1 MGMQSDVWSA
11 TWFNDTAAL
20 RAAAAIAGTGAITL
34 ITTDVGFNG
43 VGAKVTITSDD
54 DEDDT
59 EFTVVGVGMDGQ
71 QITEVITGVD
81 TNTVAS
87 TNYYTSIVSISNDT
101 VSVGDISIGL
111 SGLALP
117 KCRVRGVYFIGA
129 ANAGSVVITR
139 VSDSRKVLNVVSP
152 AGSGANAFN
161 VWVPGEGIVS
171 TYTLNDYATV
181 TLTEVGSTT
190 ILCG

>member
-11 TWFNDTAAL
+11 TWFNNTAAL
-20 RAAAAIAGTGAITL
+20 KASGSISGTGAITL
-34 ITTDVGFNG
+34 LTTAVGFNG
-43 VGAKVTITSDD
+43 VGAKVTVTSSG

-59 EFTVVGVGMDGQ
+59 EFTIVGIGMDNQ

-101 VSVGDISIGL
+101 ASVGNISIGL

-117 KCRVRGVYFIGA
+117 KCRIRGLYYTGA
-129 ANAGSVVITR
+129 ASAGSVVITR
-139 VSDSRKVLNVVSP
+139 YSDSRKVLNVVSP
-152 AGSGANAFN
+152 ANSGANAFN
-161 VWVPGEGIVS
+161 VWVPGEGIVA

-181 TLTEVGSTT
+181 ALTQVGSAT
-190 ILCG
+190 LLSR

>member
-11 TWFNDTAAL
+11 TWFNNTAAL
-20 RAAAAIAGTGAITL
+20 KASGSIAGTGAITL
-34 ITTDVGFNG
+34 LTTAVGFNG
-43 VGAKVTITSDD
+43 VGAKVTVTSSG

-59 EFTVVGVGMDGQ
+59 EFTIVGIGMDNQ

-101 VSVGDISIGL
+101 ASVGNISIGL

-117 KCRVRGVYFIGA
+117 KCRIRGLYYTGA
-129 ANAGSVVITR
+129 ASAGSVVITR
-139 VSDSRKVLNVVSP
+139 YSDSRKVLNVVSP
-152 AGSGANAFN
+152 ANSGANAFN
-161 VWVPGEGIVS
+161 VWVPGEGIVA

-181 TLTEVGSTT
+181 ALTQVGSAT
-190 ILCG
+190 ILCS

>member
-11 TWFNDTAAL
+11 TWFNNTAAL
-20 RAAAAIAGTGAITL
+20 KASGSISGTGAITL
-34 ITTDVGFNG
+34 LTTAVGFNG
-43 VGAKVTITSDD
+43 VGAKVTVTSSG

-59 EFTVVGVGMDGQ
+59 EFEVVGIGMDGQ

-101 VSVGDISIGL
+101 ASVGNISIGL

-117 KCRVRGVYFIGA
+117 KCRIRGLYYTGA
-129 ANAGSVVITR
+129 ASAGSVIITR
-139 VSDSRKVLNVVSP
+139 YSDSRKVLNVVSP
-152 AGSGANAFN
+152 ASSGANAFN

-181 TLTEVGSTT
+181 ALTQVGSAT
-190 ILCG
+190 ILCS

>member
-11 TWFNDTAAL
+11 TWFNNTAVL
-20 RAAAAIAGTGAITL
+20 RASAAIAATGAITL
-34 ITTDVGFNG
+34 LTTAVGFNG
-43 VGAKVTITSDD
+43 VGAKVTVTSSG

-59 EFTVVGVGMDGQ
+59 DFTVVGIGMDGT

-81 TNTVAS
+81 QNTVAS

-101 VSVGDISIGL
+101 ASVGNISLGL

-117 KCRVRGVYFIGA
+117 KSRIRGVYFLGA
-129 ANAGSVVITR
+129 ANAGSVTVTR
-139 VSDSRKVLNVVSP
+139 DSDSRNILSLVSP

-161 VWVPGEGIVS
+161 FYIPGEGIVS
-171 TYTLNDYATV
+171 TYTLEDYATV
-181 TLTEVGSTT
+181 TLSQVSSATF
-190 ILCG
+190 LCS

>member
-20 RAAAAIAGTGAITL
+20 RASASIAGTGAITL
-34 ITTDVGFNG
+34 LTTAVGFNG
-43 VGAKVTITSDD
+43 VGAKVTVTSSG

-59 EFTVVGVGMDGQ
+59 EFTVVGIGMDGT

-101 VSVGDISIGL
+101 ASVGNISLGL

-117 KCRVRGVYFIGA
+117 KSRIRGVYFLGA
-129 ANAGSVVITR
+129 ANAGSVTVTR
-139 VSDSRKVLNVVSP
+139 DSDSRTILSLVSP

-161 VWVPGEGIVS
+161 FYIPGEGIVS
-171 TYTLNDYATV
+171 TYTLEDYATV
-181 TLTEVGSTT
+181 TLSEVSSATF
-190 ILCG
+190 LCS

>member
-11 TWFNDTAAL
+11 TWFNNTAAL
-20 RAAAAIAGTGAITL
+20 KASGSIAGTGAITL
-34 ITTDVGFNG
+34 LTTAVGFNG
-43 VGAKVTITSDD
+43 VGAKVTVTSSG

-59 EFTVVGVGMDGQ
+59 EFEVVGIGMDGQ

-101 VSVGDISIGL
+101 ASVGNISIGL

-117 KCRVRGVYFIGA
+117 KCRIRGLYYTGA
-129 ANAGSVVITR
+129 ASAGSVIITR
-139 VSDSRKVLNVVSP
+139 YSDSRKVLNVVSP
-152 AGSGANAFN
+152 ANSGANAFN

-181 TLTEVGSTT
+181 ALTQVGSAT
-190 ILCG
+190 ILCS

>member
-20 RAAAAIAGTGAITL
+20 RASASIAGTGAITL
-34 ITTDVGFNG
+34 LTTAVGFNG
-43 VGAKVTITSDD
+43 VGAKVTVTSND

-59 EFTVVGVGMDGQ
+59 VFTVVGIGMDGV
-71 QITEVITGVD
+71 QITETINTVD

-101 VSVGDISIGL
+101 ASVGSISLGL

-117 KCRVRGVYFIGA
+117 KCRIRGVYFVGA
-129 ANAGSVVITR
+129 TTAGSVVVTR
-139 VSDSRKVLNVVSP
+139 VSDSRKVLNVATP
-152 AGSGANAFN
+152 AGSGAAAFN
-161 VWVPGEGIVS
+161 FYVPGEGIVS

-181 TLTEVGSTT
+181 ALSQAVSATF
-190 ILCG
+190 LCG

>member
-11 TWFNDTAAL
+11 TWFNDATAL
-20 RAAAAIAGTGAITL
+20 RAAAAIAGTGEITL
-34 ITTDVGFNG
+34 ITTAVGFNG
-43 VGAKVTITSDD
+43 VGAKVTITSSG

-59 EFTVVGVGMDGQ
+59 EFEIVGIGMDGQ
-71 QITEVITGVD
+71 QITEVVTGLNA
-81 TNTVAS
+81 NTVSS

-101 VSVGDISIGL
+101 ASVGNISIGL

-117 KCRVRGVYFIGA
+117 KCRIRGLYYPGA
-129 ANAGSVVITR
+129 TTAGSVIIIR
-139 VSDSRKVLNVVSP
+139 YSDSREVLNVVSP

-161 VWVPGEGIVS
+161 VWVPGNGIVA

-181 TLTEVGSTT
+181 ALTQVGSAT
-190 ILCG
+190 ILCS

>member
-11 TWFNDTAAL
+11 TWFNNTAAL
-20 RAAAAIAGTGAITL
+20 KASGSIAGTGAITL
-34 ITTDVGFNG
+34 LTTAVGFNG
-43 VGAKVTITSDD
+43 VGAKVTVTSSG

-59 EFTVVGVGMDGQ
+59 EFTIVGIGMDNQ

-81 TNTVAS
+81 TNTVSS

-101 VSVGDISIGL
+101 ASVGNISIGL

-117 KCRVRGVYFIGA
+117 KCRIRGLYYTGA
-129 ANAGSVVITR
+129 ASAGSVIITR
-139 VSDSRKVLNVVSP
+139 YSDSRKVLNVVSP
-152 AGSGANAFN
+152 ASSGANAFN

-181 TLTEVGSTT
+181 ALTQVGSAT
-190 ILCG
+190 ILCS

>member
-129 ANAGSVVITR
+129 GNAGSVVITR

>member
-11 TWFNDTAAL
+11 TWFNNTAAL
-20 RAAAAIAGTGAITL
+20 KASGSISGTGAITL
-34 ITTDVGFNG
+34 LTTAVGFNG
-43 VGAKVTITSDD
+43 VGAKVTVTSSG

-59 EFTVVGVGMDGQ
+59 EFTIVGIGMDNQ
-71 QITEVITGVD
+71 QITEIITGVD

-101 VSVGDISIGL
+101 ASVGNISIGL

-117 KCRVRGVYFIGA
+117 KCRIRGLYYTGA
-129 ANAGSVVITR
+129 ASAGSVIITR
-139 VSDSRKVLNVVSP
+139 YSDSRKVLNVVSP
-152 AGSGANAFN
+152 ASSGANAFN

-181 TLTEVGSTT
+181 ALTQVGSAT
-190 ILCG
+190 ILCS

>member
-11 TWFNDTAAL
+11 TWFNNTAVL
-20 RAAAAIAGTGAITL
+20 RASAAIAGTGAITL
-34 ITTDVGFNG
+34 LTTAVGFNG
-43 VGAKVTITSDD
+43 VGAKVTVTSSG

-59 EFTVVGVGMDGQ
+59 DFTVVGIGMDGT

-87 TNYYTSIVSISNDT
+87 VNYYTSIVSISNDT
-101 VSVGDISIGL
+101 ASVGNISLGL

-117 KCRVRGVYFIGA
+117 KSRIRGVYFLGA
-129 ANAGSVVITR
+129 SNAGSVTVTR
-139 VSDSRKVLNVVSP
+139 DSDSRNILSLVSP

-161 VWVPGEGIVS
+161 FYIPGEGIVS
-171 TYTLNDYATV
+171 TYTLEDYATV
-181 TLTEVGSTT
+181 TLSQVSSATF
-190 ILCG
+190 LCS

>member
-11 TWFNDTAAL
+11 TWFNNTAAL
-20 RAAAAIAGTGAITL
+20 KASGSISGTGAITL
-34 ITTDVGFNG
+34 LTTAVGFNG
-43 VGAKVTITSDD
+43 VGAKVTVTSSG

-59 EFTVVGVGMDGQ
+59 EFTVVGIGMDNQ

-81 TNTVAS
+81 TNTVSS

-101 VSVGDISIGL
+101 ASVGNISIGL

-117 KCRVRGVYFIGA
+117 KCRIRGLYYTGA
-129 ANAGSVVITR
+129 ASAGSVIITR
-139 VSDSRKVLNVVSP
+139 YSDSRKVLNVVSP
-152 AGSGANAFN
+152 ASSGANAFN

-181 TLTEVGSTT
+181 ALTQVGSAT
-190 ILCG
+190 ILCS

>member
-11 TWFNDTAAL
+11 TWFNNTAAL
-20 RAAAAIAGTGAITL
+20 KASGSIAGTGAITL
-34 ITTDVGFNG
+34 LTTAVGFNG
-43 VGAKVTITSDD
+43 VGAKVTVTSSG

-59 EFTVVGVGMDGQ
+59 EFTIVGIGMDNQ

-101 VSVGDISIGL
+101 ASVGNISIGL

-117 KCRVRGVYFIGA
+117 KCRIRGLYYTGA
-129 ANAGSVVITR
+129 ASAGSVIITR
-139 VSDSRKVLNVVSP
+139 YSDSRKVLNVVSP
-152 AGSGANAFN
+152 ANSGANAFN

-171 TYTLNDYATV
+171 TYTINDYATV
-181 TLTEVGSTT
+181 ALTQVGSAT
-190 ILCG
+190 ILCS

>member
-11 TWFNDTAAL
+11 TWFNNTAAL
-20 RAAAAIAGTGAITL
+20 KASGSIAGTGAITL
-34 ITTDVGFNG
+34 LTTAVGFNG
-43 VGAKVTITSDD
+43 VGAKVTVTSSG

-59 EFTVVGVGMDGQ
+59 EFTVVGIGMDNQ

-101 VSVGDISIGL
+101 ASVGNISIGL

-117 KCRVRGVYFIGA
+117 KCRIRGLYYTGA
-129 ANAGSVVITR
+129 ASAGSVIITR
-139 VSDSRKVLNVVSP
+139 YSDSRKVLNVVSP
-152 AGSGANAFN
+152 ANSGANAFN

-181 TLTEVGSTT
+181 ALTQVGSAT
-190 ILCG
+190 ILCS

>member
-11 TWFNDTAAL
+11 TWFNNTAAL
-20 RAAAAIAGTGAITL
+20 KASGSISGTGAITL
-34 ITTDVGFNG
+34 LTTAVGFNG
-43 VGAKVTITSDD
+43 VGAKVTVTSSG

-59 EFTVVGVGMDGQ
+59 EFTIVGIGMDNQ

-101 VSVGDISIGL
+101 ASVGNISIGL

-117 KCRVRGVYFIGA
+117 KCRIRGLYYTGA
-129 ANAGSVVITR
+129 ASAGSVIITR
-139 VSDSRKVLNVVSP
+139 YSDSRKVLNVVSP
-152 AGSGANAFN
+152 ASSGANAFN

-181 TLTEVGSTT
+181 ALTQVGSAT
-190 ILCG
+190 ILCS

>member
-11 TWFNDTAAL
+11 TWFNNTAAL
-20 RAAAAIAGTGAITL
+20 KASGSISGTGAITL
-34 ITTDVGFNG
+34 LTTAVGFNG
-43 VGAKVTITSDD
+43 VGAKVTVTSSG

-59 EFTVVGVGMDGQ
+59 EFEVVGIGMDGQ

-101 VSVGDISIGL
+101 ASVGNISIGL

-117 KCRVRGVYFIGA
+117 KCRIRGLYYTGA
-129 ANAGSVVITR
+129 ASAGSVIITR
-139 VSDSRKVLNVVSP
+139 YSDSRKVLNVVSP
-152 AGSGANAFN
+152 ASSGANAFN
-161 VWVPGEGIVS
+161 VWVPGEGIVA

-181 TLTEVGSTT
+181 ALTQVGSAT
-190 ILCG
+190 ILCS

>member
-11 TWFNDTAAL
+11 TWFNNTAAL
-20 RAAAAIAGTGAITL
+20 RASASIAGTGAITL
-34 ITTDVGFNG
+34 LTTAVGFNG
-43 VGAKVTITSDD
+43 VGAKVTVTSSG

-59 EFTVVGVGMDGQ
+59 EFTVVGIGMDGT

-101 VSVGDISIGL
+101 ASVGNISIGL

-129 ANAGSVVITR
+129 SSAGSVVITR
-139 VSDSRKVLNVVSP
+139 VSDSRNILSLVSP

-161 VWVPGEGIVS
+161 FYIPGEGIVS
-171 TYTLNDYATV
+171 TYTLEDYATV
-181 TLTEVGSTT
+181 TLSQVSSATF
-190 ILCG
+190 LCS

>member
-11 TWFNDTAAL
+11 TWFNNTAAL
-20 RAAAAIAGTGAITL
+20 KASGSIAGTGAITL
-34 ITTDVGFNG
+34 LTTAVGFNG
-43 VGAKVTITSDD
+43 VGAKVTVTSSG

-59 EFTVVGVGMDGQ
+59 EFTVVGIGMDGQ

-101 VSVGDISIGL
+101 ASVGNISIGL

-117 KCRVRGVYFIGA
+117 KCRIRGLYYTGA
-129 ANAGSVVITR
+129 ASAGSVIITR
-139 VSDSRKVLNVVSP
+139 YSDSRNVLNVVSP

-161 VWVPGEGIVS
+161 VWVPGEGIVA

-181 TLTEVGSTT
+181 ALTQVGSAT
-190 ILCG
+190 ILCS

>member
-11 TWFNDTAAL
+11 TWFNNTAAL
-20 RAAAAIAGTGAITL
+20 KASGSIAGTGAITL
-34 ITTDVGFNG
+34 LTTAVGFNG
-43 VGAKVTITSDD
+43 VGAKVTVTSSG

-59 EFTVVGVGMDGQ
+59 EFTVVGIGMDNQ

-81 TNTVAS
+81 TNTVSS

-101 VSVGDISIGL
+101 ASVGNISIGL

-117 KCRVRGVYFIGA
+117 KCRIRGLYYTGA
-129 ANAGSVVITR
+129 ASAGSVIITR
-139 VSDSRKVLNVVSP
+139 YSDSRKVLNVVSP
-152 AGSGANAFN
+152 ASSGANAFN

-181 TLTEVGSTT
+181 ALTQVGSAT
-190 ILCG
+190 ILCS

>member
-20 RAAAAIAGTGAITL
+20 RASASIAGTGAITL
-34 ITTDVGFNG
+34 LTTAVGFNG
-43 VGAKVTITSDD
+43 VGAKVTVTSND

-59 EFTVVGVGMDGQ
+59 VFTVVGIGMDGV
-71 QITEVITGVD
+71 QITETINTVD

-101 VSVGDISIGL
+101 ASVGSISLGL

-117 KCRVRGVYFIGA
+117 KCRIRGVYFVGA
-129 ANAGSVVITR
+129 TTAGSVVVTR
-139 VSDSRKVLNVVSP
+139 VSDSRKVLNVATPV
-152 AGSGANAFN
+152 GSGAAAFN
-161 VWVPGEGIVS
+161 FYVPGEGIVS

-181 TLTEVGSTT
+181 ALSQAVSATF
-190 ILCG
+190 LCG

>member
-11 TWFNDTAAL
+11 TWFNNTAAL
-20 RAAAAIAGTGAITL
+20 RASAAIAGTGAITL
-34 ITTDVGFNG
+34 LTTAVGFNG
-43 VGAKVTITSDD
+43 VGAKVTVTSSG

-59 EFTVVGVGMDGQ
+59 EFTVVGIGMDGT

-101 VSVGDISIGL
+101 ASVGDISLGL

-117 KCRVRGVYFIGA
+117 KSRIRGVYFLGA
-129 ANAGSVVITR
+129 ANAGSVTVTR
-139 VSDSRKVLNVVSP
+139 VSDSRNILSLVSP

-161 VWVPGEGIVS
+161 FYIPGEGIVS
-171 TYTLNDYATV
+171 TYTLEDYATV
-181 TLTEVGSTT
+181 TLSQVSSATF
-190 ILCG
+190 LCS

>member
-11 TWFNDTAAL
+11 TWFNNTAAL
-20 RAAAAIAGTGAITL
+20 KASGSIAGTGAITL
-34 ITTDVGFNG
+34 LTTAVGFNG
-43 VGAKVTITSDD
+43 VGAKVTVTSSG

-59 EFTVVGVGMDGQ
+59 EFTVVGIGMDNQ

-101 VSVGDISIGL
+101 ASVGNISIGL

-117 KCRVRGVYFIGA
+117 KCRIRGLYYTGA
-129 ANAGSVVITR
+129 ASAGSVIITR
-139 VSDSRKVLNVVSP
+139 YSDSRKVLNVVSP
-152 AGSGANAFN
+152 ANSGANAFN
-161 VWVPGEGIVS
+161 VWVPGEGIVA

-181 TLTEVGSTT
+181 ALTQVGSAT
-190 ILCG
+190 ILCS

>member
-11 TWFNDTAAL
+11 TWFNNTAAL
-20 RAAAAIAGTGAITL
+20 KASGSIAGTGAITL
-34 ITTDVGFNG
+34 LTTAVGFNG
-43 VGAKVTITSDD
+43 VGAKVTVTSSG

-59 EFTVVGVGMDGQ
+59 EFTIVGIGMDNQ

-81 TNTVAS
+81 TNTVSS

-101 VSVGDISIGL
+101 ASVGNISIGL

-117 KCRVRGVYFIGA
+117 KCRIRGLYYTGA
-129 ANAGSVVITR
+129 ASAGSVIITR
-139 VSDSRKVLNVVSP
+139 YSDSRKVLNVVSP
-152 AGSGANAFN
+152 ANSGANAFN

-171 TYTLNDYATV
+171 TYTLNDYTTV
-181 TLTEVGSTT
+181 ALTQVGSAT
-190 ILCG
+190 ILCS

>member
-11 TWFNDTAAL
+11 TWFNNTAAL
-20 RAAAAIAGTGAITL
+20 KASGSISGTGAITL
-34 ITTDVGFNG
+34 LTTAVGFNG
-43 VGAKVTITSDD
+43 VGAKVTVTSSG

-59 EFTVVGVGMDGQ
+59 EFTIVGIGMDNQ

-101 VSVGDISIGL
+101 ASVGNISIGL

-117 KCRVRGVYFIGA
+117 KCRIRGLYYTGA
-129 ANAGSVVITR
+129 ASAGSVIITR
-139 VSDSRKVLNVVSP
+139 YSDSRKVLNVVSP
-152 AGSGANAFN
+152 ASSGANAFN
-161 VWVPGEGIVS
+161 VWVPGEGIVA

-181 TLTEVGSTT
+181 ALTQVGSAT
-190 ILCG
+190 ILCS

>member
-1 MGMQSDVWSA
+1 MQSDVWSA
-11 TWFNDTAAL
+11 TWFNDATAL
-20 RAAAAIAGTGAITL
+20 KSAAAIAGTGEITL
-34 ITTDVGFNG
+34 ITTAVGFNG

-59 EFTVVGVGMDGQ
+59 EFEIVGIGMDGQ
-71 QITEVITGVD
+71 QITEVVTGID
-81 TNTVAS
+81 INTVSS

-101 VSVGDISIGL
+101 ASVGDISIGL

-117 KCRVRGVYFIGA
+117 KCRIRGLYYPGA
-129 ANAGSVVITR
+129 TTAGSVIITR
-139 VSDSRKVLNVVSP
+139 DSDSRKVLNVVSP

-181 TLTEVGSTT
+181 ALTQVGSAT
-190 ILCG
+190 ILCS